1 MNRRDS
7 IKLAVG
13 ASAAAF
19 LPPLVGAGS
28 DAALAQ
34 TVAPPAFTLPPLGY
48 AFDALEPHIDAETM
62 RIHYEKHHAG
72 YVKNLN
78 DIAAQHAS
86 LAGVSMAKTLRAI
99 DKLPTGIQDGVRNNM
114 GGHWN
119 HSFFWQL
126 MTPGGAREPGG
137 KLKAAIEE
145 AFGSLDAMQD
155 AVNKAGL
162 ARFGSG
168 WAWVGVG
175 AQGKLVVFS
184 TGNQDTPHMVAGM
197 RGGVLG
203 VDVWEHAYYLK
214 HRSARGAYLKAWWNV
229 VNWDKA
235 SEVYEQLLV

>member
-13 ASAAAF
+13 ASAAAL
-19 LPPLVGAGS
+19 LPPLVGTGA

-48 AFDALEPHIDAETM
+48 AVDALEPHIDAETM
-62 RIHYEKHHAG
+62 RIHHERHHAG

-78 DIAAQHAS
+78 AIVTDHPS
-86 LAGVSMAKTLRAI
+86 LAGVPMAKTLRTI
-99 DKLPTGIQDGVRNNM
+99 DKLPAAIQDGVRNNM

-126 MTPGGAREPGG
+126 MTPGGAKEPTG
-137 KLKAAIEE
+137 KLKAAIDE
-145 AFGSLDAMQD
+145 AFGSVAAMQD

-162 ARFGSG
+162 GRFGSG
-168 WAWVGVG
+168 WAWLGVG

-184 TGNQDTPHMVAGM
+184 TGNQDTPHMVAGV
-197 RGGVLG
+197 RGAVVG

-214 HRSARGAYLKAWWNV
+214 HRSARGAYLAAWWNV